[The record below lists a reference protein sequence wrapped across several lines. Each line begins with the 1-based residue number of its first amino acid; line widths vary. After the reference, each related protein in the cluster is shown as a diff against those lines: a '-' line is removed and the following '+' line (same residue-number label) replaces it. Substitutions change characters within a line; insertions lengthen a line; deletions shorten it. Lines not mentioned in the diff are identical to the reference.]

1 MSVSNANIQAQLTP
15 STRLPKIKEDQERV
29 LQSNFSSNRNPTDL
43 DLTLIAAEAG
53 LSEEDVKLWYQHR
66 LACWRQQQGLPA
78 NSRSIMDWWRPRATL
93 REFVRCFSELKVFK
107 DLLNTKQENSHD
119 LQTQGLA
126 SSEKINSPSYAEK
139 MAKGFRA
146 SSSHFSFPFRLFIFP
161 HASLTFHSPIFY
173 DGECYMYMDLFYEFW
188 TLSLLRK

>member
-1 MSVSNANIQAQLTP
+1 MTDSYSRGQGALHINIKRNRIITRIILINLVTRRSEVYWFVCGGSDTMSVSNANIQAQLTP

-78 NSRSIMDWWRPRATL
+78 NSRSIMDWWRHHATMP
-93 REFVRCFSELKVFK
+93 EFVRCFLEFTVFEDFFK
-107 DLLNTKQENSHD
+107 H
-119 LQTQGLA
+119 
-126 SSEKINSPSYAEK
+126 
-139 MAKGFRA
+139 
-146 SSSHFSFPFRLFIFP
+146 
-161 HASLTFHSPIFY
+161 
-173 DGECYMYMDLFYEFW
+173 
-188 TLSLLRK
+188 